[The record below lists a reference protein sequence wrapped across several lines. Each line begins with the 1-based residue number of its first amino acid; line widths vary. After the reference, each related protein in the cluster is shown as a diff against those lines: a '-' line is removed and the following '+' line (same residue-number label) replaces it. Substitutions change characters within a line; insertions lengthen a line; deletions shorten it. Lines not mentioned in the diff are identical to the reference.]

1 GFQACV
7 SLVAL
12 CLIAYTVVFT
22 ALFSGP
28 CNPQSVGSGN
38 CLNNIAI
45 SQAVLNIA
53 TDAALI
59 ILPIPMIHR
68 LKMPL
73 RQKLIIGVLMGLGSA
88 VVIASIARLA
98 YVRAMVTN
106 PDVTWTQASAAVLSS
121 LELNL
126 GIVCN
131 SMARL
136 KPFIRT
142 HFPQWASSFDAS
154 GTPGDYSR
162 SKKNNGPISWRG
174 DKASHSYQLGSIDR
188 AARFERLETKSKDIT
203 VTEEY

>member
-1 GFQACV
+1 MFIVLAWGTSLTFFIGMVLSMPSGFGRHLWDVTELQLGGYFNLLLLLALTYIWPPTFTKLAMLVLYFRINPARGFQACV

-88 VVIASIARLA
+88 
-98 YVRAMVTN
+98 
-106 PDVTWTQASAAVLSS
+106 
-121 LELNL
+121 
-126 GIVCN
+126 
-131 SMARL
+131 
-136 KPFIRT
+136 
-142 HFPQWASSFDAS
+142 
-154 GTPGDYSR
+154 
-162 SKKNNGPISWRG
+162 
-174 DKASHSYQLGSIDR
+174 
-188 AARFERLETKSKDIT
+188 
-203 VTEEY
+203 